1 MNWNTKNYY
10 DGGGTAGA
18 GAGPGPWTGTGR
30 GAWTGI
36 VAVAGIDIGAV
47 WGTG

>member
-18 GAGPGPWTGTGR
+18 GAGPGPWTGTG
-30 GAWTGI
+30 I